1 MLLVEFIVLQIKK
14 KSHMTEVWELHK
26 ICHFIYWLIAFTLK
40 NIATAKAYTV
50 FFLSHSFWISLHEW
64 ILGKF
69 KIFVAL
75 KCSNKHNMDSKA
87 YQILHRK
94 QILCVICTFLFLINE
109 P

>member
-26 ICHFIYWLIAFTLK
+26 ICHFIYWLIAFTL
-40 NIATAKAYTV
+40 YTQKYIYRKSK
-50 FFLSHSFWISLHEW
+50 FFVSHSFWISLHEW

-94 QILCVICTFLFLINE
+94 QILCVICTFLFIINE
-109 P
+109 T